1 MAYSLK
7 SVHYKNQQR
16 KILLQNEN
24 GPCPLLAAANALL
37 LSAQITLPPSS
48 VRNNVAS
55 IDDVVNMLA
64 GHALKRHMDHN
75 NNTNN
80 GTETN
85 NDGGGNPDV
94 NAAATAHHIDELL
107 KLFPSLQH
115 GMDVNPKF
123 TLGPTGC
130 EYTNGLGAFDIMG
143 VDLVHGWLIDVEQDS
158 DTASI
163 IGSKSYNELVEIVI
177 TGNEAMEKADV
188 LRKKMNK
195 VLSTNEPDV
204 DGALNTHQDE
214 AKEEKM
220 VDQNNDTVAS
230 STIEGEEVGDS
241 SKDLKS
247 MKENENDKDTED
259 IKEGNPSNEEEKE
272 KDDDGSIEQNQQ
284 DSRMNIIDTKE
295 LENMQ
300 HELQELD
307 KAANTGLIV
316 KQFLDTTCHQLTYT
330 GLMELHTY
338 VKEGH
343 LCVFFRNNH
352 FATLTKNEGILY
364 LLVTDLGYAGVQEV
378 TWEKL
383 DDITG
388 DTELYDGKF
397 CKSQINSINPASAGP
412 NLNPEQLLAQ
422 RGQSDADYQ
431 LALELS
437 RTGQVNSGTLADRE
451 GDLIAAA
458 TELSLQ
464 EYNNQGHGTVANLN
478 PTSNANVVGGQV
490 NSQESTGVDQETSDA
505 LAYDLQMRMNEERDR
520 AVAMRLQ
527 AQLNAADTV
536 NNTTNNTDPRS
547 TFEVSQETRRR
558 RGGDRD
564 SGCFIC

>member
-1 MAYSLK
+1 
-7 SVHYKNQQR
+7 
-16 KILLQNEN
+16 
-24 GPCPLLAAANALL
+24 
-37 LSAQITLPPSS
+37 
-48 VRNNVAS
+48 
-55 IDDVVNMLA
+55 MLA

-75 NNTNN
+75 NSNS
-80 GTETN
+80 
-85 NDGGGNPDV
+85 NDSEISNEVVENSDV
-94 NAAATAHHIDELL
+94 NAAATALHIDELL

-158 DTASI
+158 DTASV

-177 TGNEAMEKADV
+177 KGNEAMEKADK
-188 LRKKMNK
+188 LRKKINN
-195 VLSTNEPDV
+195 VLCVNDASV
-204 DGALNTHQDE
+204 DDALNKHEDQ
-214 AKEEKM
+214 AKEEK
-220 VDQNNDTVAS
+220 VIDHNNDTVAS
-230 STIEGEEVGDS
+230 STTETEEARDTS
-241 SKDLKS
+241 TSKDAISTKV
-247 MKENENDKDTED
+247 MKNNEDENKNAED
-259 IKEGNPSNEEEKE
+259 IKKENPNNEQKE
-272 KDDDGSIEQNQQ
+272 KVDDESTEQNQK
-284 DSRMNIIDTKE
+284 DSQENMIDTTE
-295 LENMQ
+295 LEKMQ

-307 KAANTGLIV
+307 EAANTGLIV
-316 KQFLDTTCHQLTYT
+316 KQFLDTTCHQLTYI

-397 CKSQINSINPASAGP
+397 CKSQVNSIDPTSAGP

-437 RTGQVNSGTLADRE
+437 RTGQVNNGTLADRE

-464 EYNNQGHGTVANLN
+464 EYNNQGNGTVAILN
-478 PTSNANVVGGQV
+478 PTPNAHLTGGQV
-490 NSQESTGVDQETSDA
+490 NPLQSKVADQETSDA
-505 LAYDLQMRMNEERDR
+505 LAYDLQMRINEEHDR

-527 AQLNAADTV
+527 AQLNAADATI
-536 NNTTNNTDPRS
+536 NTTTSTDPRS